1 MKCRYPILLAITLP
15 FILSAC
21 TLLGGKAAEE
31 PVYRVTLKDGP
42 IEVREYEG
50 YAIARTTVTAS
61 YREAT
66 RMGFRRLFGY
76 ITGDNQTT
84 ADIDI
89 TAPVLITPQ
98 SQTIEM
104 TAPVLIEP
112 QAGSKEAS
120 TLADDG
126 IDAWSVAFVL
136 PQGYTKA
143 SAPQPQNE
151 RITVM
156 DIDAHRIAC
165 IVFRGRLNDKS
176 AEASR
181 KELEKWLEAR
191 GLEHAGDWQIAG
203 YNPPWTLPAL
213 RRNEVL
219 VSLP

>member
-1 MKCRYPILLAITLP
+1 MKCGYPVLVAITLA
-15 FILSAC
+15 FTLSAC

-31 PVYRVTLKDGP
+31 PSYRVTLKEGS
-42 IEVREYEG
+42 IEVREYEA

-66 RMGFRRLFGY
+66 RTGFRRLFGY

-84 ADIDI
+84 ADIDM
-89 TAPVLITPQ
+89 TAPVLITPR
-98 SQTIEM
+98 SETIEM

-112 QAGSKEAS
+112 QVGTEKES
-120 TLADDG
+120 TLAGKD
-126 IDAWSVAFVL
+126 IDTWSIAFVL
-136 PQGYTKA
+136 PQGYSKA
-143 SAPQPQNE
+143 SAPQPQDE
-151 RITVM
+151 RITVT

-165 IVFRGRLNDKS
+165 IVFRGRLNDIS

-181 KELEKWLEAR
+181 KELAEWLEAR

-203 YNPPWTLPAL
+203 YNPPWTLPAF